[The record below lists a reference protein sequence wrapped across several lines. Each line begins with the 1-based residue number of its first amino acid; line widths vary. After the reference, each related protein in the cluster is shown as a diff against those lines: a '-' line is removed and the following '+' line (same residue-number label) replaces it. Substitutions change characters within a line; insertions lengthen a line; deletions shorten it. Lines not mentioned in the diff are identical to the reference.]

1 MALIA
6 SRRNL
11 MKKSI
16 YFLLSLIAASPVMA
30 DINIFA
36 CEPEWA
42 SLSQELGGDKVSVF
56 SATTGLQDAHYIQ
69 ARPSLIT
76 KARNAELL
84 VCTGAELEAGW
95 LPLLQRKS
103 GNAAIQT
110 GAAGYFMATDYVAL
124 SDIPTSLDRSQGDV
138 HAAGNPHIQTSPLK
152 IMQVAQALTQ
162 RLQQLDGANADFYQ
176 QRGQDFEKRWQ
187 AAIEK
192 WQQQAAPLKGTKIV
206 VQHKSWPYLSD
217 WLGLNT
223 IAVLEAKTGVPPTV
237 KDLNNVL
244 NKLKVTPAKF
254 VINAAYQSP
263 RATDWLTNKTAIT
276 KVTLP
281 FTVGGNK
288 NSTDLFS
295 LFDDTIQR
303 LLSANK

>member
-1 MALIA
+1 
-6 SRRNL
+6 
-11 MKKSI
+11 MKKTI
-16 YFLLSLIAASPVMA
+16 YSLLLLVATSPVMA

-42 SLSQELGGDKVSVF
+42 SLSQELGGDNVTVF
-56 SATTGLQDAHYIQ
+56 SATTGLQDPHYIQ
-69 ARPSLIT
+69 ARPSLIA
-76 KARNAELL
+76 KARKADLL
-84 VCTGAELEAGW
+84 VCTGAELETGW

-103 GNAAIQT
+103 GNSAIQT
-110 GAAGYFMATDYVAL
+110 GAEGYFMATDYVTL
-124 SDIPTSLDRSQGDV
+124 SEIPTSLDRSQGDV
-138 HAAGNPHIQTSPLK
+138 HAAGNPHIQTSPLM
-152 IMQVAQALTQ
+152 ILRVAQALTQ
-162 RLQQLDGANADFYQ
+162 RLQDLDGANAAIYQ
-176 QRGQDFEKRWQ
+176 QRWQDFEARWQ
-187 AAIEK
+187 VAIEK

-206 VQHKSWPYLSD
+206 VQHNNWSYLCR
-217 WLGLNT
+217 WLGLNK
-223 IAVLEAKTGVPPTV
+223 IAVLEAKAGVPPTV

-303 LLSANK
+303 LLNANQ

>member
-1 MALIA
+1 
-6 SRRNL
+6 
-11 MKKSI
+11 MKKFN
-16 YFLLSLIAASPVMA
+16 YFLLLLITASPAMA

-42 SLSQELGGDKVSVF
+42 SLSQELGGDKVTVF
-56 SATTGLQDAHYIQ
+56 SATTGLQDPHYIQ
-69 ARPSLIT
+69 ARPSLIA
-76 KARNAELL
+76 KARQADLL
-84 VCTGAELEAGW
+84 VCTGAELETGW

-124 SDIPTSLDRSQGDV
+124 SNIPTSLDRSQGHV

-152 IMQVAQALTQ
+152 ILRVAQALTQ
-162 RLQQLDGANADFYQ
+162 RLQELDGINAVLYQ
-176 QRGQDFEKRWQ
+176 QRWQDFETRWQ

-206 VQHKSWPYLSD
+206 VQHNNWHYLSN
-217 WLGLNT
+217 WLGLNK
-223 IAVLEAKTGVPPTV
+223 IAVLEAKVGVPPTV

-244 NKLKVTPAKF
+244 NKLKVTPAKI
-254 VINAAYQSP
+254 VINAAYQPS

-276 KVTLP
+276 NVTLP

-288 NSTDLFS
+288 KSTDLFS

-303 LLSANK
+303 LLNATK

>member
-1 MALIA
+1 
-6 SRRNL
+6 
-11 MKKSI
+11 MKKTI
-16 YFLLSLIAASPVMA
+16 YSLLLLVATSPVMA

-42 SLSQELGGDKVSVF
+42 SLSQELGGDNVTVF
-56 SATTGLQDAHYIQ
+56 SATTGLQDPHYIQ
-69 ARPSLIT
+69 ARPSLIA
-76 KARNAELL
+76 KARKADLL
-84 VCTGAELEAGW
+84 VCTGAELETGW

-103 GNAAIQT
+103 GNSAIQT
-110 GAAGYFMATDYVAL
+110 GAEGYFMATDYVTL
-124 SDIPTSLDRSQGDV
+124 SEIPTSLDRSQGDV
-138 HAAGNPHIQTSPLK
+138 HAAGNPHIQTSPLM
-152 IMQVAQALTQ
+152 ILRVAQALTQ
-162 RLQQLDGANADFYQ
+162 RLQDLDGANAAIYQ
-176 QRGQDFEKRWQ
+176 QRWQDFEARWQ
-187 AAIEK
+187 VAIEK

-206 VQHKSWPYLSD
+206 VQHNNWSYLCG
-217 WLGLNT
+217 WLGLNK
-223 IAVLEAKTGVPPTV
+223 IAVLEAKAGVPPTV

-303 LLSANK
+303 LLNANQ